1 MRQRTWLAAAAIL
14 GLLAPCVVGADG
26 MAAEKGAPGGGLLIT
41 GGPIYTADDRR
52 PRVEAVLIR
61 GSRIVFAGDRKEAE
75 RRAHALP
82 AVTRIDLEG
91 AAAYPGFTDAHA
103 HLFGIG
109 LREMTLN
116 LEGTASL
123 AEMLARIA
131 KAAGRGGSGTLYG
144 RGWIETHW
152 PEERFPTR
160 ADLDP
165 VTGDRPALFVRA
177 DGHALVANSA
187 ALAAAGITKETP
199 DPPGG
204 AILRDAQGRPTG
216 MLIDR
221 AMDLVADLLP
231 KESDFDRRAVY
242 RRANAVYTAL
252 GWTGVHNMSVAPDD
266 VPLLEQMAEAGALTL
281 KVYNAVTPEGA
292 EMLFAHGPRQAAD
305 GRVITRAV
313 KLYMD
318 GALGSR
324 GAALLAPYADA
335 PQTTGLLQMTE
346 EEALGY
352 FRKGLTSGIQIATH
366 AIGDRA
372 NRLLLDWIARA
383 MRLVPRDE
391 WARPDPRFRDEHAQI
406 LNPADIPRFA
416 ELGVIASMQPS
427 HAISDLFFAPKRRGM
442 ARLKGAYAWR
452 SLIASGA
459 IVAAGSDAPV
469 ERGDPRIEFYAAV
482 YRHSLDGFQGDG
494 WHPEEAVDRMT
505 ALKMFT
511 IWPAYA
517 SFREDELGTIAAGK
531 RADITVFSGDIMTL
545 PPRQI
550 LTVKPLLT
558 IIDGRIV
565 HDARASGRA
574 ADDG

>member
-1 MRQRTWLAAAAIL
+1 MKKRNLLTVAIL
-14 GLLAPCVVGADG
+14 GLLGPCAVGADA
-26 MAAEKGAPGGGLLIT
+26 MATQKGAHGGLLIY
-41 GGPIYTADDRR
+41 GGPIYTADDRK

-61 GSRIVFAGDRKEAE
+61 GKRIVFAGDREEAE
-75 RRAHALP
+75 QRAQDISAL
-82 AVTRIDLEG
+82 ARIDLKG

-109 LREMTLN
+109 LRDMTLN
-116 LEGTASL
+116 LEGTTSL

-131 KAAGRGGSGTLYG
+131 EAANRRGAGTLYG

-152 PEERFPTR
+152 PEGRFPTR

-187 ALAAAGITKETP
+187 ALAAAGITDKTP

-204 AILRDAQGRPTG
+204 AILRDARGQPTG

-252 GWTGVHNMSVAPDD
+252 GWTGVHNMSVAPAD
-266 VPLLEQMAEAGALTL
+266 VPLLEDMAKIGELTL
-281 KVYNAVTPEGA
+281 KVYNAVTPQGA
-292 EMLFAHGPRQAAD
+292 EALFAQGPRRAAD

-324 GAALLAPYADA
+324 GAALLAPYSDA
-335 PQTTGLLQMTE
+335 PESVGLLQMTE
-346 EEALGY
+346 EDALAY
-352 FRKGLTSGIQIATH
+352 FRKGLKSGIQIATH

-372 NRLLLDWIARA
+372 NRLLLDWIAKA
-383 MRLVPRDE
+383 MRLVPRSE

-416 ELGVIASMQPS
+416 QLGVIASMQPS
-427 HAISDLFFAPKRRGM
+427 HAISDLFFAPKRLGQ

-452 SLIASGA
+452 SLIESGA

-482 YRHSLDGFQGDG
+482 HRHGLDGFQGEG
-494 WHPEEAVDRMT
+494 WHPEEAVDRMI
-505 ALKMFT
+505 ALKMLT
-511 IWPAYA
+511 AWPAYA
-517 SFREDELGTIAAGK
+517 SFREHELGTVAAGK
-531 RADITVFSGDIMTL
+531 RADLTVFSGDIMTL
-545 PPRQI
+545 PPREI
-550 LTVKPLLT
+550 LVVKPLLT
-558 IIDGRIV
+558 IIDGQIV
-565 HDARASGRA
+565 HDARATA
-574 ADDG
+574 AGG

>member
-1 MRQRTWLAAAAIL
+1 MRRRKPLAAVVL
-14 GLLAPCVVGADG
+14 GLVLPCAIGAEAIATEENAQD
-26 MAAEKGAPGGGLLIT
+26 GLLIY
-41 GGPIYTADDRR
+41 GGPIYTADDRQ
-52 PRVEAVLIR
+52 PQVEAVLIQ
-61 GSRIVFAGDRKEAE
+61 GKRIVFAGDRKEAE
-75 RRAHALP
+75 QHAQSLS
-82 AVTRIDLEG
+82 ALTRIDLKG

-116 LEGTASL
+116 LEGTTSL

-131 KAAGRGGSGTLYG
+131 QAAAREDSGTLYG

-152 PEERFPTR
+152 PEGRFPTR

-165 VTGDRPALFVRA
+165 VTGDRPALFLRA

-187 ALAAAGITKETP
+187 ALAAAGITDKTP

-204 AILRDAQGRPTG
+204 AILRDARGRPTG

-242 RRANAVYTAL
+242 RRANTVYTAL
-252 GWTGVHNMSVAPDD
+252 GWMGVHNMSVAPDD
-266 VPLLEQMAEAGALTL
+266 VPLLEDMAKTGELTL
-281 KVYNAVTPEGA
+281 KVYNAVTPQGA
-292 EMLFAHGPRQAAD
+292 EDLFAHGPRQAAD

-324 GAALLAPYADA
+324 GAALLAPYKDA
-335 PQTTGLLQMTE
+335 PDSTGLLQMTE
-346 EEALGY
+346 EEALAY
-352 FRKGLTSGIQIATH
+352 FRKGLKTGIQIATH

-372 NRLLLDWIARA
+372 NRLLLDWIAKA
-383 MRLVPRDE
+383 MKLVPRNA

-416 ELGVIASMQPS
+416 QLGVIASMQPS
-427 HAISDLFFAPKRRGM
+427 HAISDLFFAPKRLGL

-452 SLIASGA
+452 SLIESGA
-459 IVAAGSDAPV
+459 TVAAGSDAPV

-494 WHPEEAVDRMT
+494 WHPEETVDRMS

-511 IWPAYA
+511 AWPAYA
-517 SFREDELGTIAAGK
+517 SFREQELGTIAAGK
-531 RADITVFSGDIMTL
+531 RADLTVFSGDIMAL
-545 PPRQI
+545 PPRAI

-558 IIDGRIV
+558 IIDGKIV
-565 HDARASGRA
+565 HDARTATP
-574 ADDG
+574 ADNR